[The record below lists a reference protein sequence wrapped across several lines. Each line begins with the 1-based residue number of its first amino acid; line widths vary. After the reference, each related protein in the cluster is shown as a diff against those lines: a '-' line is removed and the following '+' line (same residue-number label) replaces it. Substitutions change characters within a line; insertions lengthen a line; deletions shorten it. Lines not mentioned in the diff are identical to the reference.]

1 MSDRHQLNSTFY
13 ERLSPENAAL
23 LLIDHQTGLMLGV
36 ETSEFTILKNNT
48 LALAAL
54 GKVFNL
60 PTILTTS
67 FSEGP
72 NGHLMPEIV
81 EMYPDCKIIN
91 RSMVSAWD
99 ELKYVAAVE
108 KTGRKKL
115 IMAAITTD
123 VCLLFPALAAVEAG
137 YDVYAVIDA
146 SGTWGAQAELAS
158 MMRLMQA
165 GVKTTNWVSVA
176 AELLRDWSK
185 PVGKDLAK
193 VFGERLT
200 PYGYLI
206 DNLAAAKAGH

>member
-1 MSDRHQLNSTFY
+1 MQSTESINRLYERVSPDNST
-13 ERLSPENAAL
+13 L
-23 LLIDHQTGLMLGV
+23 LLIDFQTGLMLGIG
-36 ETSEFTILKNNT
+36 TSDFTTLKNNA
-48 LALAAL
+48 LALATL

-60 PTILTTS
+60 PTIVTSS

-72 NGHLMPEIV
+72 NGQVMPEIV
-81 EMYPDCKIIN
+81 SMYPDHEIIN
-91 RSMVSAWD
+91 RTMVSAWD
-99 ELKYVAAVE
+99 DEKFVAAIE

-123 VCLLFPALAAVEAG
+123 VCLLFPAIAAIQAG

-146 SGTWGAQAELAS
+146 SGTWGAQAELAT
-158 MMRLMQA
+158 MMRLTQA

-185 PVGKDLAK
+185 PVGQELAK
-193 VFGERLT
+193 VFADHLT

-206 DNLAAAKAGH
+206 DNLKAATAKH

>member
-1 MSDRHQLNSTFY
+1 MNQPTQANRTFY
-13 ERLSPENAAL
+13 ERLSPDNAAL
-23 LLIDHQTGLMLGV
+23 LLIDHQTGLMLSV
-36 ETSEFTILKNNT
+36 ATSDFTTLKNNT
-48 LALAAL
+48 LALATL

-72 NGHLMPEIV
+72 NGQLMPEITQ
-81 EMYPDCKIIN
+81 MYPEHKTIN

-99 ELKYVAAVE
+99 DPEYVKAVE
-108 KTGRKKL
+108 KTGRTKL

-146 SGTWGAQAELAS
+146 SGTWGTQAELAS
-158 MMRLMQA
+158 IMRLTQA

-176 AELLRDWSK
+176 AELLRDWSQ
-185 PVGKDLAK
+185 PVGEDLAK
-193 VFGERLT
+193 VFANHLT

-206 DNLAAAKAGH
+206 DNLAAATTRR